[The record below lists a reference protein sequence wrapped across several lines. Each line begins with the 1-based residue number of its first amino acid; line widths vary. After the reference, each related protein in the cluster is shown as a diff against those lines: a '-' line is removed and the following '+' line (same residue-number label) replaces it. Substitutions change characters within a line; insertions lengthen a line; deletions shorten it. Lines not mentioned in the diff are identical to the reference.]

1 MKRIFRFLVV
11 TITATLLMACSSS
24 SSPQYINATY
34 QYRGKVNG
42 NTYRMQITLKDDG
55 TALLKMLDEPII
67 EHLADFELNKLYYDG
82 ITGWYDYSKTADCYY
97 LVCYGEQ
104 WYDLDALDFVKE
116 IYLGNDGYLYFGR
129 EVFMDIREGYKK
141 VDGEIDAKN
150 HSNRGP
156 RYQKV
161 E

>member
-1 MKRIFRFLVV
+1 MKRIFRLFVV

-24 SSPQYINATY
+24 LKYINATY
-34 QYRGKVNG
+34 QYYGKVNG

-55 TALLKMLDEPII
+55 TALLEMLDKPII
-67 EHLADFELNKLYYDG
+67 EHLGDYELNTLYNDG
-82 ITGWYDYSKTADCYY
+82 ITGWYDYSETADCYY
-97 LVCYGEQ
+97 LICYGEQ
-104 WYDLDALDFVKE
+104 WYDLDALDFVKK
-116 IYLGNDGYLYFGR
+116 IYLGNDGYLYFGKK
-129 EVFMDIREGYKK
+129 VFMGIREGYKN